1 MPVQITARRDGF
13 RRLGIVHS
21 ARTVT
26 YPDDR
31 FTKSEI
37 AILKNDPNLIVS
49 EVADIADT
57 APVEEKLKAA
67 LNEIIELKNQLGASL
82 TQLESV
88 TAERDRLLAAQ
99 VSTAPSEEA
108 SAEPEK
114 SEKKKG

>member
-1 MPVQITARRDGF
+1 M
-13 RRLGIVHS
+13 
-21 ARTVT
+21 
-26 YPDDR
+26 
-31 FTKSEI
+31 
-37 AILKNDPNLIVS
+37 
-49 EVADIADT
+49 ADIADT

-67 LNEIIELKNQLGASL
+67 LNEIIELKDKLIHINAEKFELKSQLDASF

-88 TAERDRLLAAQ
+88 TTERDRLLAAQ